1 MKAVIKKIQNAI
13 FHIRLTKAIK
23 KANKYHEL
31 TKHKYMVLM
40 WGKKPV
46 VKAKQNLKVLIKN
59 GTLKCTIQ
67 QLEAKAL
74 YITI

>member
-46 VKAKQNLKVLIKN
+46 VKAKQNLKVNMKKNQILI
-59 GTLKCTIQ
+59 TLTMNM
-67 QLEAKAL
+67 
-74 YITI
+74 